1 MLRSA
6 GEEGKSK
13 MHELYLLWLSGKGQ
27 WGAYELTITSARRDI
42 NDCTELYEF
51 LTPEGLE
58 KEVGADLAKDL
69 MVRHADAENKL
80 PNDRKGQF
88 IRKILNLI
96 VLQHACVI
104 SLSWALSVFLG
115 FFLPRNPQFP
125 DNMTLWRYKC
135 FVGVSEKRKRR
146 NETGVALHR
155 TAEVDEDDF
164 HKMMSTDLI
173 RLYMIM
179 HKNTNDS

>member
-1 MLRSA
+1 
-6 GEEGKSK
+6 

-27 WGAYELTITSARRDI
+27 WGACELTITSARRDI

-96 VLQHACVI
+96 VLQHACNFFIVGLKRI
-104 SLSWALSVFLG
+104 LG
-115 FFLPRNPQFP
+115 FL
-125 DNMTLWRYKC
+125 
-135 FVGVSEKRKRR
+135 S
-146 NETGVALHR
+146 A
-155 TAEVDEDDF
+155 
-164 HKMMSTDLI
+164 
-173 RLYMIM
+173 
-179 HKNTNDS
+179 